1 MKRIISIFLI
11 VAMLATTLPLSAIA
25 AESDNG
31 FSISASGG
39 ANTIS
44 VTEKT
49 GGDDDTPVIGHC
61 DILSLS
67 ADARDNRQRLRA
79 DRDRQGGKT
88 LLNRQWSIIW
98 SVKILTMIFT

>member
-49 GGDDDTPVIGHC
+49 GGDDDTPGGSATG

-67 ADARDNRQRLRA
+67 ADAQTI
-79 DRDRQGGKT
+79 DRDYEQT
-88 LLNRQWSIIW
+88 VI
-98 SVKILTMIFT
+98 VKVENTSEQAVEYYLECEILTMIFT